1 MIEKQLLQITREFF
15 PSSSIDINEWQSVL
29 EQCKKDISIYHLF
42 STTEYFVA
50 YYSKNN
56 AINLSIIFYDNK
68 KAVGIMPLITYQNLE
83 QEWVLSSNGV
93 EIVEPIF
100 IQNLPRKVKNR
111 IEVKLHD
118 LILELT
124 RKLKIKQCQ
133 FTNMDYF
140 QLSSWYLI
148 WANTATEIFST
159 HHLLV
164 DLSLPID
171 QIRLKFRKSFKP
183 LVNKAIREFIVEVH
197 NHPSEK
203 LFEEFRLLHKE
214 VANRVTRPLDSWKIQ
229 NIAVQKI
236 QQEFNNDKS
245 FTQKYLE
252 PIRNKILFHYD
263 TGVIEEILR
272 NYTLTEKT
280 IFAEAK
286 SEMTF
291 DLVFTLTDELL
302 INFLMQSIEEKN
314 TESEKWRYFLEKLLE
329 ISNILSGLLYDFI
342 IELLGEHLSI
352 EKDKDN

>member
-56 AINLSIIFYDNK
+56 AINLSIILYDNK

-183 LVNKAIREFIVEVH
+183 LVNKAIREWVVEVH
-197 NHPSEK
+197 NHPSEE
-203 LFEEFRLLHKE
+203 LFEEFRLLHRK
-214 VANRVTRPLDSWKIQ
+214 VAGKVTRPIDSWRIQ
-229 NIAVQKI
+229 KKQIDLAESFIVTVHDKLNTMIGCGLFVYSGYQGMYSVGAYKRELFDKPIGHAVQMRAIESLKQKGCLWYEIGQKHLAVDKI
-236 QQEFNNDKS
+236 KPTDK
-245 FTQKYLE
+245 E
-252 PIRNKILFHYD
+252 
-263 TGVIEEILR
+263 
-272 NYTLTEKT
+272 
-280 IFAEAK
+280 
-286 SEMTF
+286 
-291 DLVFTLTDELL
+291 
-302 INFLMQSIEEKN
+302 
-314 TESEKWRYFLEKLLE
+314 
-329 ISNILSGLLYDFI
+329 
-342 IELLGEHLSI
+342 LSI
-352 EKDKDN
+352 SHFKEGFSTRIVARQHLIVKIYS